1 MEIKWK
7 KREELIREPKT
18 YSLPE
23 LFAMAAL
30 VSLLGFLT
38 ENTWM
43 LIRSGFID
51 NRNMNL
57 PFLLG
62 YGLAVVGMYLLI
74 GTPKKGHYVLY
85 FTLVFLFVS
94 LGEIL
99 LGFTVEKVCGFYY
112 WDYTNLPMHL
122 TRYTSFFTSLGFSTI
137 ITLFMHYC
145 YEPLMEF
152 FHKKMTPRAKRVAVI
167 VFVLLLLD
175 MFYSFHLMKQAQDIN
190 RAWKIYLH
198 APHL

>member
-7 KREELIREPKT
+7 KKEELVREPKS
-18 YSLPE
+18 YPLPE

-43 LIRSGFID
+43 LVRSGFID

-74 GTPKKGHYVLY
+74 GTPKKGHFVLY

-99 LGFTVEKVCGFYY
+99 LGFTVEKVCGFY
-112 WDYTNLPMHL
+112 
-122 TRYTSFFTSLGFSTI
+122 
-137 ITLFMHYC
+137 
-145 YEPLMEF
+145 
-152 FHKKMTPRAKRVAVI
+152 
-167 VFVLLLLD
+167 
-175 MFYSFHLMKQAQDIN
+175 
-190 RAWKIYLH
+190 
-198 APHL
+198 

>member
-62 YGLAVVGMYLLI
+62 YGLAVVG
-74 GTPKKGHYVLY
+74 KVLR
-85 FTLVFLFVS
+85 FL
-94 LGEIL
+94 L
-99 LGFTVEKVCGFYY
+99 LGLHESS
-112 WDYTNLPMHL
+112 DA
-122 TRYTSFFTSLGFSTI
+122 SD
-137 ITLFMHYC
+137 TLHELL
-145 YEPLMEF
+145 YEPRF
-152 FHKKMTPRAKRVAVI
+152 FYDHHAFHA
-167 VFVLLLLD
+167 LLL
-175 MFYSFHLMKQAQDIN
+175 
-190 RAWKIYLH
+190 
-198 APHL
+198 